1 VVEISTQDDVIRVE
15 IGLVDLSPELGFVVG
30 GAWGVYVDNG

>member
-1 VVEISTQDDVIRVE
+1 VVEITTQDDVVKVE
-15 IGLVDLSPELGFVVG
+15 IGLIDFSPELGSVIR